1 MVRLIADGLFS
12 SYFTSKGH
20 VHAVDDVN
28 FDLDTGESIGIAGES
43 GCGKST
49 LGLSIIRMLL
59 GGKTSGEIL
68 LDGDSILDI
77 TESEFDEKF
86 RWKKISMI
94 FQGAMTSLDPVFTI
108 KEQFIEILKQ
118 HNFNGNIDEVI
129 ASAINSVSLNDSIL
143 KKYPHELS
151 GGMKQRVVIALALLL
166 KPKFVIAD
174 EPTTALDVLIQAQII
189 NLFKKLK
196 KDGTSFMLITHDIA
210 VLSEIADKIG
220 IMYGG
225 HMVEFGSSNEIYN
238 DPKHPYT
245 RGLLESIPTLK
256 GDPPKSIRGIPPSLL
271 ESATQC
277 RFIERCPV
285 AIDKCKTVPP
295 KFKTKTGYVRCWLY
309 DDVM

>member
-118 HNFNGNIDEVI
+118 HSFNGNIDEVI
-129 ASAINSVSLNDSIL
+129 ASAINSVSLIDYFL

-151 GGMKQRVVIALALLL
+151 G
-166 KPKFVIAD
+166 
-174 EPTTALDVLIQAQII
+174 
-189 NLFKKLK
+189 
-196 KDGTSFMLITHDIA
+196 
-210 VLSEIADKIG
+210 
-220 IMYGG
+220 
-225 HMVEFGSSNEIYN
+225 
-238 DPKHPYT
+238 
-245 RGLLESIPTLK
+245 
-256 GDPPKSIRGIPPSLL
+256 
-271 ESATQC
+271 
-277 RFIERCPV
+277 
-285 AIDKCKTVPP
+285 
-295 KFKTKTGYVRCWLY
+295 
-309 DDVM
+309 

>member
-118 HNFNGNIDEVI
+118 HSFNGNIDEVI